1 MRPILR
7 LITIFLFLLPVFSCN
22 EGIKPAPGES
32 VISFA
37 GLIEDGS
44 VAGSL
49 WTGWL
54 PSDRI
59 AVNGASSFFI
69 TDGKDRIK
77 GAAVPS
83 DMYIA
88 AFPYSSL
95 RYFADMDGSTEAF
108 MNLPEIQTAVK
119 GSVCRDGLASV
130 AYAFEDAGT
139 MTFRPVMAFV
149 RFELG
154 QDQDNI
160 ISVSL
165 MDEGGGRL
173 SGMFSVDCAS
183 DDPAAFPM
191 PDSYSNVVL
200 RPKDRCFEPGVYHI
214 AVFPG
219 LDYTGFTLALE
230 NIEGEVALVQPE
242 GNGESLLERGEILD
256 LGLMDALSFKRWEM
270 LPVRSTAVTVAS
282 QATDIYVG
290 VYSKED
296 FTAKVDSG
304 EDWLSIVRTKDVSA
318 ASLQLRISENTG
330 LPRIGRLVIETSD
343 KNSRLAF
350 SILQY
355 GNDSLVI
362 ERQRK
367 LLEDFYRYTNGDM
380 WERNDNWC
388 TDLPL
393 NQWYGVYVNQSG
405 AVSALNLPDNNL
417 SGILPPDIGD
427 LAASYTR
434 LTLYRNNITGTLP
447 ASVYKLSEL
456 DLDHNKFTGLDEPDD
471 PSQCAVRYIDLSYN
485 IIEGEIP
492 HSYAELPFL
501 AYLNLQDNH
510 LKGGIPSSFADMK
523 WNSII
528 LNGNNLSGQLPD
540 WLTESELLN
549 DSWMRILVQNG
560 EGFDISGIRIK
571 GPSFSYTGTDG
582 SVVTSDEIYS
592 SNEYTLLYDYYPA
605 DKRELDMV
613 NQWFRTYRELGF
625 DVVAYGSSYNSVLDD
640 YAWKYIPSYS
650 SDIQYLSMTHE
661 MMLVDRDGFI
671 VLNPIDCSPDDVLAV
686 LETEFGALEEMK
698 PAPEDERDGTVSLLQ
713 QASGGIGIDLV
724 IMGDAY
730 TGEDISSGAY
740 EDAVEAAME
749 AFFDIEPYSTYRHL
763 FNVWSVVAVSE
774 DNVYEEGSSTAF
786 GCRFITG
793 SSVEGNDDKCMEYA
807 GKAVS
812 ADRLDET
819 LVIVVMNSDSYGGT
833 CYMYPS
839 TEGNYGM
846 GHAVAYI
853 PFNGGGNSFAKLVQH
868 EAGGHGFAKLADEYS
883 YYANGAIPDTEKQRL
898 LQYEKYGWWRNVD
911 FTNDSNTVKWAAFL
925 QDERY
930 AGEGLDVYEG
940 AFSYARGVWRSAST
954 SLMRSNSGVFNV
966 PSREAIWCRIH
977 RLAFGSSWRYDRE
990 DFVRYDAVNRVTAGR

>member
-1 MRPILR
+1 MRSLLR
-7 LITIFLFLLPVFSCN
+7 LTAIFFCFLTVACN
-22 EGIKPAPGES
+22 DDIKPAPGES
-32 VISFA
+32 VVSFA
-37 GLIEDGS
+37 VRLEEGFAAE
-44 VAGSL
+44 SL
-49 WTGWL
+49 GFAWSS
-54 PSDRI
+54 SDRI
-59 AVNGASSFFI
+59 AVKGASSFFI
-69 TDGKDRIK
+69 HDGKNGIK

-83 DMYIA
+83 EKYIA
-88 AFPYSSL
+88 AYPYSSL
-95 RYFADMDGSTEAF
+95 RYFADEEVSTYAF
-108 MNLPEIQTAVK
+108 MNLPEIQTAIK
-119 GSVCRDGLASV
+119 ESVCPEGKASV

-139 MTFRPVMAFV
+139 MVFRPVLAFV

-154 QDQDNI
+154 PEHDKI
-160 ISVSL
+160 TSVSL

-200 RPKDRCFEPGVYHI
+200 RPQGRYFEPGVYHI
-214 AVFPG
+214 AVIPG

-230 NIEGEVALVQPE
+230 NDEGKAAMIQPE
-242 GNGESLLERGEILD
+242 AAGESLLERGEILD
-256 LGLMDALSFKRWEM
+256 LGLIDALSFKSWEM
-270 LPVRSTAVTVAS
+270 LPVQNTALTVSSA
-282 QATDIYVG
+282 ATDIYVG
-290 VYSKED
+290 VYSKGD
-296 FTAKVDSG
+296 FTADVDLG
-304 EDWLSIVRTKDVSA
+304 EDWIKIVRTKDVSA
-318 ASLQLRISENTG
+318 SSIQVHISENTG
-330 LPRIGRLVIETSD
+330 VPRIGRLVVESL
-343 KNSRLAF
+343 NGNERLAF

-355 GNDSLVI
+355 GNDALVI

-367 LLEDFYRYTNGDM
+367 ILEDFYRYTNGDM
-380 WERNDNWC
+380 WTRSDNWC

-393 NQWYGVYVNQSG
+393 NQWYGVYVNTAG
-405 AVSALNLPDNNL
+405 AVSALNLSNNNL

-427 LAASYTR
+427 LAGSYTR
-434 LTLYRNNITGTLP
+434 LSLYNNNLTGTLP
-447 ASVYKLSEL
+447 ASAYRLSEL
-456 DLDHNKFTGLDEPDD
+456 DLDHNKFTGLEEPED
-471 PSQCAVRYIDLSYN
+471 PDQCAIRYIDLSYN
-485 IIEGEIP
+485 MIKGEIP
-492 HSYAELPFL
+492 QSYADFPFL
-501 AYLNLQDNH
+501 TQLNLRDNRFE
-510 LKGGIPSSFADMK
+510 GGIPASFADKK
-523 WNSII
+523 WGSII
-528 LNGNNLSGQLPD
+528 LNGNSLSGSLPE
-540 WLTESELLN
+540 WLN
-549 DSWMRILVQNG
+549 DSEFLNNYWMRILVQNG
-560 EGFDISGIRIK
+560 EGFDISDARIK
-571 GPSFSYTGTDG
+571 GPVFSYTDTDG
-582 SVVTSDEIYS
+582 NVFRSDEIYA
-592 SNEYTLLYDYYPA
+592 SNEYTLLYDYYPT
-605 DKRELDMV
+605 DNRQMEMV
-613 NQWFRTYRELGF
+613 DEWFRAYRELGF
-625 DVVAYGSSYNSVLDD
+625 DVVAYGSLYSSVLED
-640 YAWKYIPSYS
+640 YNWKFIYS
-650 SDIQYLSMTHE
+650 SVADFSYLSMSHE

-853 PFNGGGNSFAKLVQH
+853 PFNEGGNSFAKLVQH

-898 LQYEKYGWWRNVD
+898 RQYEKYGWWRNVD

-940 AFSYARGVWRSAST
+940 AFSYARGVWRSTST
-954 SLMRSNSGVFNV
+954 SLMKSNSSVFNV